1 MVILKDREVDVLWEK
16 VLSEKS
22 MAQERPWLGIRERRR
37 SSKKVEKGSET
48 QEENHENLWLPS
60 EEQVNKKDSDQLC

>member
-1 MVILKDREVDVLWEK
+1 MMILKDREVDVLWEK
-16 VLSEKS
+16 VPSEKS
-22 MAQERPWLGIRERRR
+22 MAQECPWLGIRERR

-48 QEENHENLWLPS
+48 QEENHENSWLPS